1 MNHNLHKFSAK
12 KLMNSTFGLIAS
24 FLVFGIVVYSLV
36 SIIPKQKR
44 AQEAKVEAQ
53 EELEEHMENKDSL
66 EQEIGLLTSNFGR
79 EKALREKFG
88 VVIEGEEIVVLV
100 DDGEEIAVDEKRG
113 VWSWFKKLFGG
124 R

>member
-100 DDGEEIAVDEKRG
+100 DDDEEIAVDEKRG